1 MVAELRKSKKYG
13 YGRVSSLG
21 QQLNGNSLEEQE
33 KTLRE
38 AGAEEVILECFTGTT
53 IDRPK
58 FTPLLK
64 KLKAGDTL
72 YVTKLDRFAR
82 ASDAGKLIEEL
93 VNRGVTVNILNFGI
107 ANNSPT
113 GKLMLNII
121 FSFAQYERDMI
132 WERTQEGKM
141 AAREKNPDYK
151 EGRKP
156 LEIPDE
162 FWKYR
167 QDVIEGY
174 ITVIAACAELGISR
188 STWYKW
194 CKAGVTV

>member
-1 MVAELRKSKKYG
+1 MAKYG

-21 QQLNGNSLEEQE
+21 QQLTGNSLEEQE

-38 AGAEEVILECFTGTT
+38 AGAEEVILECYTGTT
-53 IDRPK
+53 VERPK
-58 FTPLLK
+58 FTPLLN
-64 KLKAGDTL
+64 KLKSGDTL
-72 YVTKLDRFAR
+72 FVTKLDRFAR
-82 ASDAGKLIEEL
+82 AADAGKLIEEL
-93 VNRGVTVNILNFGI
+93 INRGVTVNILNFGV

-141 AAREKNPDYK
+141 AARAKNPDYK

-156 LEIPDE
+156 MEIHPE
-162 FWKYR
+162 FDDYLDR
-167 QDVIEGY
+167 VEIGD
-174 ITVIAACAELGISR
+174 ITVTAACAELGISR

-194 CKAGVTV
+194 SKQEVG

>member
-1 MVAELRKSKKYG
+1 MAKYG
-13 YGRVSSLG
+13 YGRVSSAG
-21 QQLNGNSLEEQE
+21 QQLDGNSLPEQE
-33 KTLRE
+33 RQLRD
-38 AGAEEVILECFTGTT
+38 AGAEEVVLECYTGTE
-53 IDRPK
+53 IERPK
-58 FTPLLK
+58 FTPLLN
-64 KLKAGDTL
+64 KLKSGDTL

-93 VNRGVTVNILNFGI
+93 VDRGVTVNILNFGV

-141 AAREKNPDYK
+141 AARAKNPNYK

-156 LEIPDE
+156 LEIPQE
-162 FWKYR
+162 FKIVR
-167 QDVIEGY
+167 SAVNKGSQ
-174 ITVIAACAELGISR
+174 TVVDACTELGISR

-194 CKAGVTV
+194 DRSCRA

>member
-1 MVAELRKSKKYG
+1 MAKYG

-38 AGAEEVILECFTGTT
+38 AGAEEVVLECFTGTT
-53 IDRPK
+53 VDRPK
-58 FTPLLK
+58 FTPLLN
-64 KLKAGDTL
+64 KLKSGDTL
-72 YVTKLDRFAR
+72 FVTKLDRFAR

-93 VNRGVTVNILNFGI
+93 VNRGVTVNILNFGV

-141 AAREKNPDYK
+141 AARAKNPDYK
-151 EGRKP
+151 EGRKA
-156 LEIPDE
+156 LEIPAE
-162 FWKYR
+162 FAEYQNR
-167 QDVIEGY
+167 ADAGI
-174 ITVIAACAELGISR
+174 ITVVKACEELGISR

-194 CKAGVTV
+194 NKCCRA

>member
-1 MVAELRKSKKYG
+1 MAKYG

-21 QQLNGNSLEEQE
+21 QQLTGNSLGEQE

-38 AGAEEVILECFTGTT
+38 AGADEVVLECFTGTT
-53 IDRPK
+53 VERPK
-58 FTPLLK
+58 FRPLLE
-64 KLKAGDTL
+64 KLKPGDTL
-72 YVTKLDRFAR
+72 FVTKLDRFAR
-82 ASDAGKLIEEL
+82 AADAGKIIEEL
-93 VNRGVTVNILNFGI
+93 VNRGVTVNILNFGV

-141 AAREKNPDYK
+141 AARAKNPDYK
-151 EGRKP
+151 EGRKA
-156 LEIPDE
+156 LEIPVE
-162 FWKYR
+162 F
-167 QDVIEGY
+167 EGY
-174 ITVIAACAELGISR
+174 RNYVAEGNMTVTQACKELGVSR

-194 CKAGVTV
+194 DKMGVRV

>member
-1 MVAELRKSKKYG
+1 MAKYG

-21 QQLNGNSLEEQE
+21 QQLNGNSLDEQE
-33 KTLRE
+33 KALRE
-38 AGAEEVILECFTGTT
+38 AGAEEVVLECYTGTT
-53 IDRPK
+53 VERPK
-58 FTPLLK
+58 FTPLLNN
-64 KLKAGDTL
+64 LKSGDTL
-72 YVTKLDRFAR
+72 FVTKLDRFAR

-93 VNRGVTVNILNFGI
+93 VNRGVTVNILNFGV

-151 EGRKP
+151 EGRKA
-156 LEIPDE
+156 LEIPAE
-162 FWKYR
+162 FEEYR
-167 QDVIEGY
+167 NRTVAGV
-174 ITVIAACAELGISR
+174 ITVMTACAELGISR

-194 CKAGVTV
+194 NKCCRA

>member
-1 MVAELRKSKKYG
+1 MARYG
-13 YGRVSSLG
+13 YARVSSIG

-53 IDRPK
+53 TDRPK
-58 FTPLLK
+58 FTPLLE
-64 KLKAGDTL
+64 KLKSGDTL

-82 ASDAGKLIEEL
+82 AADAGKLISDL
-93 VNRGVTVNILNFGI
+93 INRGVTVNILNFGV
-107 ANNSPT
+107 ASNSST

-141 AAREKNPDYK
+141 AARSKNPDYK
-151 EGRKP
+151 EGRKA

-162 FWKYR
+162 FYDYLE
-167 QDVIEGY
+167 QTEMGV
-174 ITVIAACAELGISR
+174 ITVVDACSEMGISR

-194 CKAGVTV
+194 RKQEVCV

>member
-1 MVAELRKSKKYG
+1 MAKYG
-13 YGRVSSLG
+13 YGRVSSVG
-21 QQLNGNSLEEQE
+21 QQLDGNSLPEQE
-33 KTLRE
+33 RQLRD
-38 AGAEEVILECFTGTT
+38 AGAEEIVLECYTGTEV
-53 IDRPK
+53 DRPK

-64 KLKAGDTL
+64 KLKKGDTL
-72 YVTKLDRFAR
+72 FVTKLDRFAR

-107 ANNSPT
+107 ANNTPT

-141 AAREKNPDYK
+141 AARAKNPNYK
-151 EGRKP
+151 EGRKAI
-156 LEIPDE
+156 EIPMNFDT
-162 FWKYR
+162 YR
-167 QDVIEGY
+167 TAVDKGLQ
-174 ITVIAACAELGISR
+174 TVVGACAELGISR

-194 CKAGVTV
+194 EKSCRA

>member
-1 MVAELRKSKKYG
+1 MAKYG

-33 KTLRE
+33 KSLLE
-38 AGAEEVILECFTGTT
+38 AGAEKIVLECFTGTT
-53 IDRPK
+53 VERPK
-58 FTPLLK
+58 FRPLLD
-64 KLKAGDTL
+64 KLKSGDTL
-72 YVTKLDRFAR
+72 FVTKLDRFAR

-93 VNRGVTVNILNFGI
+93 VNRGVTVNILNFGV

-141 AAREKNPDYK
+141 AARAKNPDYK

-162 FWKYR
+162 YYDYL
-167 QDVIEGY
+167 DVS
-174 ITVIAACAELGISR
+174 VIDKSYDED
-188 STWYKW
+188 
-194 CKAGVTV
+194 